1 MRGIP
6 QLCPLPALLFVIS
19 IEILKVKLKE
29 NREITI
35 KIEEEKKNSKKY
47 HSWQMIQYYCKK
59 INCFIRYTGILFF
72 FYNDVVQLKK
82 GRKAV

>member
-59 INCFIRYTGILFF
+59 INCLYTIYRYTIFF
-72 FYNDVVQLKK
+72 LQ
-82 GRKAV
+82 